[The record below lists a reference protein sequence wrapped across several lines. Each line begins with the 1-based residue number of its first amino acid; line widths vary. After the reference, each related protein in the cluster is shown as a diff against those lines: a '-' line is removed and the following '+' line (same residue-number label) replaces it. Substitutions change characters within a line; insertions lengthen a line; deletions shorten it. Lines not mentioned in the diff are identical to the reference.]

1 MQPRWVQTRRLLGV
15 GILLSSAR
23 SLWAYGAAKTFTLA
37 MQKWDSPSRSS
48 WELSVGSHSI
58 KAKTA
63 SRCSGGQGSM
73 APLVENSRNP
83 ATRQA
88 DTGRLSRRGKGIALT
103 FIAIGLLTFV
113 LPTLNL
119 YPLHPP
125 HLSWPA
131 FA

>member
-15 GILLSSAR
+15 GILLLLFSL

-103 FIAIGLLTFV
+103 FIAIGLLTFR
-113 LPTLNL
+113 
-119 YPLHPP
+119 
-125 HLSWPA
+125 PA
-131 FA
+131 NNQVQSASTR